1 MLRKFTKTPF
11 FLRNI
16 HPYLVYVPG
25 YTSYLLRRK
34 SYLSRTGWVVTLR
47 KSASREAEGQP
58 LPGVTYS
65 MIELLKDRLPRN
77 LSIFDYDCG
86 QGTLWWAE
94 YPSRLHAVEQEE
106 EWADQIAAKAPDHV
120 SILVREP
127 GNSYV
132 KAVGEKGLKYDVIII
147 DGRERMACAEEAVKH
162 LSEKGIIIFD
172 DTSRPRYRRGI
183 DLLRESGFK
192 HLPFRGFSPIEF
204 LPCETSL
211 FYQGEN
217 ILGI

>member
-1 MLRKFTKTPF
+1 MLRKFTQTPF
-11 FLRNI
+11 FLRKI

-34 SYLSRTGWVVTLR
+34 SYLSRTGWFVTLR
-47 KSASREAEGQP
+47 KSASIDAEGQP
-58 LPGVTYS
+58 LPWFTYS

-77 LSIFDYDCG
+77 LSIFEYGCG
-86 QGTLWWAE
+86 LGTLWWSE
-94 YPSRLHAVEQEE
+94 YASLLHAVEHEK
-106 EWADQIAAKAPDHV
+106 EWADQITAQAPDQV
-120 SILVREP
+120 SILLREP
-127 GNSYV
+127 GKSYV
-132 KAVGEKGLKYDVIII
+132 QSVGEKGLKYDVIII
-147 DGRERMACAEEAVKH
+147 DGRERMACAKEAVKH
-162 LSEKGIIIFD
+162 LSEEGVIIFD

-211 FYQGEN
+211 FYRGEN